1 MNFAE
6 PLKTI
11 ADNVPKVYQA
21 GYDDGVAAGGGGANP
36 SEIVENLPI
45 VLDFSDGD
53 QEIVAPDGVL
63 VKSAI
68 IQKPETLNPENIAEG
83 VNIAGIVGTLAAGGG
98 TSDELCYVTF
108 MSYDGS
114 VEYGKKAVAVGDDC
128 ADPIARG
135 IFETPT
141 RESDAQYNYTFYG
154 WATEVNG
161 AADSK
166 WNKSITE
173 DKTVYANFAS
183 AVRYYTI
190 TYYDADGTT
199 VLKTESLA
207 YGSVPA
213 YAPTKDEYDF
223 VAWTP
228 EPVEVTG
235 ETSYTATWKEKA
247 AFATASWEDIIA
259 VAQNGNASST
269 FAVGDERTEEITY
282 ADGTTESITW
292 VIASLNGT
300 CTITDG
306 TKDNIT
312 IIAKHALA
320 TKRQIAKAMSTNYET
335 STLATFLN
343 GDFYNALPEV
353 LRNAIKDVYTKN
365 EFYAS
370 QKCWIP
376 SLRDLGTSRT
386 DYAPGSSTG
395 PFELFISN
403 DSRQRKLGANG
414 ELTGYWTRSP
424 RNSGAY
430 SYFAYI
436 KTDGVVNND
445 SKLPNEKF
453 AVVPCFCI

>member
-1 MNFAE
+1 MTLAE
-6 PLKTI
+6 KI
-11 ADNVPKVYQA
+11 RRGKADYDEVYAAGQA
-21 GYDDGVAAGGGGANP
+21 SGGGGANS

-45 VLDFSDGD
+45 ALDFSDGD

-83 VNIAGIVGTLAAGGG
+83 VNIAGIVGTMAAGGG
-98 TSDELCYVTF
+98 SSADVRYVTF
-108 MSYDGS
+108 MSYDGTE
-114 VEYGKKAVAVGDDC
+114 EYIRLPVAVGYDC
-128 ADPIARG
+128 PEPKI
-135 IFETPT
+135 ETPT
-141 RESDAQYNYTFYG
+141 KESTEQYNYTFAG
-154 WATEVNG
+154 WATTVNG
-161 AADSK
+161 PLDSNALK
-166 WNKSITE
+166 AVTE
-173 DKTVYANFAS
+173 DRTVYANYVAT
-183 AVRYYTI
+183 VRYYTI
-190 TYYDADGTT
+190 SFYDGSSTT
-199 VLKTESLA
+199 GATLLTTKSVA
-207 YGSVPA
+207 YGSEPS
-213 YAPTKDEYDF
+213 YTPTKDGYDF
-223 VAWTP
+223 VAWVP
-228 EPVEVTG
+228 ELAAVTG
-235 ETSYTATWKEKA
+235 EASYYATWKEKA

-320 TKRQIAKAMSTNYET
+320 TKRQIANAMSTYYEK

-353 LRNAIKDVYTKN
+353 LRNAIKDVCTYSTS
-365 EFYAS
+365 FPS

-376 SLRDLGTSRT
+376 SLRDLGTSRK
-386 DYAPGSSTG
+386 DYAAGSSTG

-414 ELTGYWTRSP
+414 ELTGYWTRSSS
-424 RNSGAY
+424 NSGAY
-430 SYFAYI
+430 SYFAI
-436 KTDGVVNND
+436 IDTDGVVNKGT
-445 SKLPNEKF
+445 KLPNDKF

>member
-1 MNFAE
+1 MANVLGELFGNIANAIREKTGDTTTMKPAE
-6 PLKTI
+6 FPEKI
-11 ADNVPKVYQA
+11 SSIE
-21 GYDDGVAAGGGGANP
+21 AGGG
-36 SEIVENLPI
+36 S
-45 VLDFSDGD
+45 
-53 QEIVAPDGVL
+53 
-63 VKSAI
+63 SA
-68 IQKPETLNPENIAEG
+68 
-83 VNIAGIVGTLAAGGG
+83 
-98 TSDELCYVTF
+98 ELRYVTF
-108 MSYDGS
+108 VSYDGS

-141 RESDAQYNYTFYG
+141 RESDAQYNYTHAG

-161 AADSK
+161 GLDSNALK
-166 WNKSITE
+166 AVTE
-173 DKTVYANFAS
+173 DRTVYANYVAT
-183 AVRYYTI
+183 VRYYTI
-190 TYYDADGTT
+190 SFYDGSSTT
-199 VLKTESLA
+199 GATLLTTKSVA
-207 YGSVPA
+207 YGSEPS
-213 YAPTKDEYDF
+213 YTPTKDGYVF
-223 VAWTP
+223 VAWVP
-228 EPVEVTG
+228 ELAAVTG
-235 ETSYTATWKEKA
+235 EASYYATWKEKA

-320 TKRQIAKAMSTNYET
+320 TKRKIAKAMSTYYET

-365 EFYAS
+365 EFFAS

-414 ELTGYWTRSP
+414 ELTGYWTRSS
-424 RNSGAY
+424 RNIGAY

-445 SKLPNEKF
+445 TKLPNEKF